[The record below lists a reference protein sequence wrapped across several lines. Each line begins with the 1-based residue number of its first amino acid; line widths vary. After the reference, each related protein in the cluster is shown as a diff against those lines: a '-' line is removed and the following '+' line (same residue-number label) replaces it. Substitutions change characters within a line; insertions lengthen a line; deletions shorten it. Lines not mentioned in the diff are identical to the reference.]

1 MEKSKSVISGL
12 LFMVIASALIALT
25 TLIAKALGNSTIAPA
40 LHPLQI
46 SAGRFFFAVLALIP
60 FAIGH
65 RFHFKSAPW
74 KLHSYRSICGWL
86 GASCMFAAASQMP
99 LADATALSFLSPIA
113 TMILAAIFLREVIPG
128 NRWFFV
134 LLSFMGVIL
143 ITRPGSDTFQPA
155 ALIALL
161 AALLM
166 GLEAIFLKK
175 LTGTEK
181 PLQILI
187 INNCIGAIISITI
200 ALSVW
205 RQPSLE
211 QWMLLILLGVAMVL
225 AQSCFIQA
233 MRRAD
238 ASVVMP
244 LFYLTTV
251 FAAFYDFLFFDEN
264 FSLLSTIGILLIVS
278 NAFFLTKSSH

>member
-1 MEKSKSVISGL
+1 MI
-12 LFMVIASALIALT
+12 IACALIALT
-25 TLIAKALGNSTIAPA
+25 TLIAKTLGTGSLAPA

-46 SAGRFFFAVLALIP
+46 SAGRFFFAILALLP
-60 FAIGH
+60 LSIGYS
-65 RFHFKSAPW
+65 FKINSAPW

-86 GASCMFAAASQMP
+86 GASCMFAAASKMP
-99 LADATALSFLSPIA
+99 LADATAISFLSPVA
-113 TMILAAIFLREVIPG
+113 TMILAVIFLREVIPG
-128 NRWFFV
+128 KRWLAVICSFAGV
-134 LLSFMGVIL
+134 LL
-143 ITRPGSDTFQPA
+143 ITRPGTDAFQPA

-175 LTGTEK
+175 LTGTER

-187 INNCIGAIISITI
+187 INNSIGAIISIAI

-205 RQPSLE
+205 RSPSPE
-211 QWMLLILLGVAMVL
+211 QWVLLIFLGTTMVL

-238 ASVVMP
+238 ASIVMP
-244 LFYLTTV
+244 LFYLTIV

-264 FSLLSTIGILLIVS
+264 ISLESAVGIVFIIS
-278 NAFFLTKSSH
+278 NVFFLTKSSR